1 MASGGMPSKSELK
14 KNLRALQ
21 ERLQERPLDLDA
33 RMRVARTYR
42 LLQRADDAVS
52 HYAAVARYL
61 SLAGH
66 PLQAIAVLKELLQVD
81 PKHEETLLF
90 LAKLYA
96 RTRAAD
102 ATNRGR
108 VAVPILDPA
117 DAQGG
122 VQTLHDGIPL
132 TSTGIWR
139 AISPA
144 LPEDLAVVK
153 GADEVD
159 AKIEQRGAVRSAEEA
174 RAIDDEDVIE
184 ATDDETAV
192 DWARRPSA
200 SLDATE
206 TEGPPLAA
214 ASRPERPAG
223 IGRGADVDVS
233 LSVPDVSFGDDY
245 EVLGQMS
252 TGDVLLPQVPLFS
265 SLSPEAF
272 IHLSHAMIFLK
283 AKAGAVI
290 FEQGQPGDSCIVISR
305 GRARVTR
312 KGARDDEGHSEDV
325 ELLQLGEGDIAGV
338 FALMSAQTRQA
349 SLTATTDL
357 EYFEIDRLAVDE
369 LIHKYPAMKVTLGR
383 FFRERLLLSLLAS
396 LPFFQKLDA
405 AERQGLARRFQDR
418 DYEPGDELFFEGA
431 ENDGLW
437 VVLEGRVSVG
447 QDVDGKHDKKLE
459 LGPGDYV
466 GSLAR
471 VDTAAADLG
480 AVATTVTRAAVLPHK
495 AFSELLEKH
504 KDIAGV
510 RDRFARAGVMVSE
523 HVFAGNGTLTGHLV
537 SIR

>member
-1 MASGGMPSKSELK
+1 MAAGTPTKSELK

-21 ERLQERPLDLDA
+21 ERLRERPLDLDA

-102 ATNRGR
+102 TTNRGR
-108 VAVPILDPA
+108 VAVPIFDPA
-117 DAQGG
+117 DPASGG
-122 VQTLHDGIPL
+122 LQTLHDGIPA

-139 AISPA
+139 AISPVT
-144 LPEDLAVVK
+144 PEDLAVVRP
-153 GADEVD
+153 ADEVSARID
-159 AKIEQRGAVRSAEEA
+159 ETPEALEAEAEE
-174 RAIDDEDVIE
+174 RIIEDEDVVE
-184 ATDDETAV
+184 EREDATAV
-192 DWARRPSA
+192 DLAGRRA
-200 SLDATE
+200 E
-206 TEGPPLAA
+206 AA
-214 ASRPERPAG
+214 LSG
-223 IGRGADVDVS
+223 SVDFT
-233 LSVPDVSFGDDY
+233 SVPDASFGDDY

-272 IHLSHAMIFLK
+272 VHLSHAMIFLK
-283 AKAGAVI
+283 AKSGDTI

-312 KGARDDEGHSEDV
+312 ATAAGGTSADPV
-325 ELLQLGEGDIAGV
+325 ELMQLSEGDIAGV
-338 FALMSAQTRQA
+338 FALVFAQTRQA
-349 SLTATTDL
+349 SLTAVTDL

-369 LIHKYPAMKVTLGR
+369 LVHKYPAMKVTLAR

-396 LPFFQKLDA
+396 LPFFQTLEVR
-405 AERQGLARRFQDR
+405 ERQELVRRFQDR

-437 VVLEGRVSVG
+437 VVLEGRVAVAR
-447 QDVDGKHDKKLE
+447 DDDGRMDKRLE

-480 AVATTVTRAAVLPHK
+480 AVATTVTKAAVLPHK
-495 AFSELLEKH
+495 VFSELLERH
-504 KDIAGV
+504 KDIAGA
-510 RDRFARAGVMVSE
+510 RERFLHAGIMVGE

-537 SIR
+537 SVR

>member
-1 MASGGMPSKSELK
+1 MPSKSELK

-21 ERLQERPLDLDA
+21 ERLQERPMDLDA

-42 LLQRADDAVS
+42 LLHRAEDAVA

-108 VAVPILDPA
+108 VAVPILDPQ
-117 DAQGG
+117 DAGG
-122 VQTLHDGIPL
+122 GLHTLHDGIPM

-144 LPEDLAVVK
+144 MPEDLVVVK
-153 GADEVD
+153 AADELAAIPEPD
-159 AKIEQRGAVRSAEEA
+159 DDRAEEKA
-174 RAIDDEDVIE
+174 VDDSDVVE
-184 ATDDETAV
+184 SADDETAV
-192 DWARRPSA
+192 DRARPVHETTGA
-200 SLDATE
+200 ATSDF
-206 TEGPPLAA
+206 G
-214 ASRPERPAG
+214 
-223 IGRGADVDVS
+223 
-233 LSVPDVSFGDDY
+233 SVPDASFGDDY
-245 EVLGQMS
+245 EVLGQMT

-272 IHLSHAMIFLK
+272 VHLSHSMIFLK
-283 AKAGAVI
+283 VKAGAVV
-290 FEQGQPGDSCIVISR
+290 FEEGQPGDSMIVISR

-312 KGARDDEGHSEDV
+312 KGEGGDV
-325 ELLQLGEGDIAGV
+325 ELMQLSEGDIAGV

-349 SLTATTDL
+349 SLTAVTDL
-357 EYFEIDRLAVDE
+357 EYFEIDRGAVDD
-369 LIHKYPAMKVTLGR
+369 LIHKYPAMKVTLAR

-396 LPFFQKLDA
+396 LPFFQSLDVR
-405 AERQGLARRFQDR
+405 ERQDLVKRFQDR

-447 QDVDGKHDKKLE
+447 KDVDGKVQKKADLS
-459 LGPGDYV
+459 PGHYV

-471 VDTAAADLG
+471 VDAAEADLG
-480 AVATTVTRAAVLPHK
+480 AVATTVTKAAVLPHK
-495 AFSELLEKH
+495 AFSELLERH

-510 RDRFARAGVMVSE
+510 RERFQRAGVMVGD
-523 HVFAGNGTLTGHLV
+523 HVFAGNGTVTGHLV
-537 SIR
+537 GVR